1 MRKFTLI
8 LLISFFSF
16 QFSTLAQDA
25 DTAWKSKYE
34 ASLGI
39 SQTTFTNWSAGGE
52 NAFAAN
58 AMLNIFMNYEKGKV
72 SWGNYLGLAY
82 GISYMQESDPQW
94 RKINDKINLVSKGGL
109 YAWKNWDYAGLFEFR
124 SQFDKGYNY
133 PDPDYISN
141 FMAPG
146 YFQFSLGL
154 NYKPVDY
161 FAVFIS
167 PIGARLTVVNDSSLT
182 NTLDQDGNLIGAFGV
197 MGDNTTLWQVGG
209 SLNVVF
215 KKDIVKNVN
224 LMSKLDLFSDYRNN
238 PQNIIVGWENNI
250 LMKVNKYLSLSLATM
265 LIYDDNINYTDRE
278 GITHGPRTQFRETF
292 SVGFAY
298 TLVPVKSDNIK

>member
-1 MRKFTLI
+1 MRKITFILFLLFLSFGFTV
-8 LLISFFSF
+8 
-16 QFSTLAQDA
+16 LAQDA

-34 ASLGI
+34 ASVGL

-52 NAFAAN
+52 NAFALN
-58 AMLNIFMNYEKGKV
+58 AMLNIYKNYAKGKV
-72 SWGNYLGLAY
+72 SWNNYLGMAY
-82 GISYMQESDPQW
+82 GISYMDRADPQW

-141 FMAPG
+141 LMAPG
-146 YFQFSLGL
+146 YFQFSIGL

-161 FAVFIS
+161 FSVFIS
-167 PIGARLTVVNDSSLT
+167 PIGARLTVVNDTSLT
-182 NTLDQDGNLIGAFGV
+182 NTVDENGKLIGAFGV
-197 MGDNTTLWQVGG
+197 IGDNKTLWQVGG

-215 KKDIVKNVN
+215 KKDIMKNVN
-224 LMSKLDLFSDYRNN
+224 LMSKLDLFSDYAHN
-238 PQNIIVGWENNI
+238 PQNIIIGWENNF
-250 LMKVNKYLSLSLATM
+250 LVKVNKYISLSLATM
-265 LIYDDNINYTDRE
+265 LVYDDNINFTDRE

-292 SVGFAY
+292 SLGFAY
-298 TLVPVKSDNIK
+298 TMSHN